1 MRSKIL
7 ILVLIIS
14 VTCVG
19 QNKLSY
25 SKLKNNVIDYLVTN
39 KNLNNENAKKY
50 KTGEYNGFTLVGSIN
65 QFNDEEL
72 KEGLYQFAPLASNQ
86 RIYFTLVENDNFTII
101 DLSTRQQLDDAIT
114 KVLDFCE
121 RKSFCHEISKAY
133 AGKLISYFYNT
144 NKNPNNAYDINC
156 SKQKTKLQD
165 LP

>member
-7 ILVLIIS
+7 ILALIIS
-14 VTCVG
+14 VTCFG
-19 QNKLSY
+19 QNKLTY
-25 SKLKNNVIDYLVTN
+25 SELKNNVIDYLVIN

-50 KTGEYNGFTLVGSIN
+50 KSGEYNGFTLVGSIN

-72 KEGLYQFAPLASNQ
+72 KDGLYQFAPLASHQ
-86 RIYFTLVENDNFTII
+86 RIYFTLVENDNYTII

-121 RKSFCHEISKAY
+121 RKKFCHEISIAY
-133 AGKLISYFYNT
+133 AGKLISYFYNN
-144 NKNPNNAYDINC
+144 NKNPNNGYDINC
-156 SKQKTKLQD
+156 GKEKLTLKD